1 MKIEKIIEKEQ
12 EEVEVKVNE
21 FMIKYIVFYLNIE
34 NNILIIVYY
43 DLIITYNIIYIYIFY
58 KFKKLKIFV

>member
-21 FMIKYIVFYLNIE
+21 FMIKYIIFYLNIE

-43 DLIITYNIIYIYIFY
+43 DLIITYN
-58 KFKKLKIFV
+58 

>member
-1 MKIEKIIEKEQ
+1 MKIEKIIEKEL
-12 EEVEVKVNE
+12 EEVEAKVNE

-43 DLIITYNIIYIYIFY
+43 DLIITYNIIYIYIY
-58 KFKKLKIFV
+58 IYIL

>member
-21 FMIKYIVFYLNIE
+21 FMIKYIVFDLNIE

-43 DLIITYNIIYIYIFY
+43 DLIITYN
-58 KFKKLKIFV
+58 

>member
-12 EEVEVKVNE
+12 EEEEVKVNE

-43 DLIITYNIIYIYIFY
+43 DLIITYNIIYIFY
-58 KFKKLKIFV
+58 KFKLFFI

>member
-21 FMIKYIVFYLNIE
+21 FMIKYILFYLNIE

-43 DLIITYNIIYIYIFY
+43 DLIITYN
-58 KFKKLKIFV
+58 